1 MRDYCE
7 IALWKDVTAEQWND
21 WRWQVANR
29 ITTPEVLKK
38 VIDLTVDEEKGIQE
52 YLQTLRMA
60 ITPYFA
66 ALMDPQD
73 RNCPV
78 RRQAVP
84 TAMELQKAASD
95 MTDPLYEDVDS
106 PVSGLTHRY
115 PDRVLLLVTDQC
127 SMYCRHCTR
136 RRLAGATDMPRTREE
151 VDRAIDYVRRTPAV
165 RDVLLSGGDGL
176 LIDDDFVEYILK
188 QLRAIP
194 HVEIIRFGSRTPVV
208 LPQRITPELCRM
220 LAKYHPIFINVQFNH
235 PMEITPVSAAACARL
250 ADAGIPLG
258 NQSVLL
264 RGINDCPLVMKKLVQ
279 GLLKIRVR
287 PYYVYQCDLSQGI
300 EHFRT
305 PVAAGIEM
313 IEYLRGHTSGLAI
326 PTFCIDAPGGGGKIP
341 VSPQYLI
348 SQSPDRVVL
357 RNFEGGVYTYT
368 QPKHYIDPEQPCS
381 ICGGKHN
388 EEAYGV
394 SRMLSGKVVAM
405 EPTEK
410 E

>member
-1 MRDYCE
+1 MRDYRE
-7 IALWKDVTAEQWND
+7 ITLWKDVTAEQWND

-29 ITTPEVLKK
+29 ITTLEDLKQ
-38 VIDLTVDEEKGIQE
+38 VIDLTPEEEEGVKE
-52 YLQTLRMA
+52 CLQTLRMA

-66 ALMDPQD
+66 TLIDPGD
-73 RNCPV
+73 RDCPV

-84 TAMELQKAASD
+84 TALELQQAASD
-95 MTDPLYEDVDS
+95 MADPLYEDVDS
-106 PVSGLTHRY
+106 PVPGLTHRY

-136 RRLAGATDMPRTREE
+136 RRIAGVTDMPRTREE

-176 LIDDDFVEYILK
+176 LIGDDFIEYILK
-188 QLRAIP
+188 QLKAIP
-194 HVEIIRFGSRTPVV
+194 HVEIIRFGTRAPVV

-220 LAKYHPIFINVQFNH
+220 LAKYHPIFLNTHFNH
-235 PMEITPVSAAACARL
+235 PKEITPVSAAACARL

-264 RGINDCPLVMKKLVQ
+264 RGVNDCPLVMKKLVQ
-279 GLLKIRVR
+279 GLLKLRIR
-287 PYYVYQCDLSQGI
+287 PYYIYQCDLSQGI

-348 SQSPDRVVL
+348 SQSAGRVVL
-357 RNFEGGVYTYT
+357 RNFEGGLYTYT
-368 QPKHYIDPEQPCS
+368 QPKHSIDPEQGCS
-381 ICGGKHN
+381 LCGGKHN
-388 EEAYGV
+388 DEAYGV
-394 SRMLSGKVVAM
+394 SRMLGGRVVAM
-405 EPTEK
+405 EPAEK

>member
-1 MRDYCE
+1 MRDYRE
-7 IALWKDVTAEQWND
+7 IPLWKNVTEEQWND

-29 ITTPEVLKK
+29 ITTLEELKQ
-38 VIDLTVDEEKGIQE
+38 VVDLTPEEEEGVRQC
-52 YLQTLRMA
+52 LQTLRMA
-60 ITPYFA
+60 ITPYYA
-66 ALMDPQD
+66 TLIDPHD

-78 RRQAVP
+78 RKQAVP
-84 TAMELQKAASD
+84 TALELQMAASD
-95 MTDPLYEDVDS
+95 MADPLYEDVDS
-106 PVSGLTHRY
+106 PVPGLTHRY

-136 RRLAGATDMPRTREE
+136 RRFAGVTDKPRSKED
-151 VDRAIDYVRRTPAV
+151 VDLAIDYVRRTPVV

-176 LIDDDFVEYILK
+176 LINDDFIEYILK
-188 QLRAIP
+188 ELRAIP
-194 HVEIIRFGSRTPVV
+194 HVEIIRFGTRAPVV

-220 LAKYHPIFINVQFNH
+220 LKKYHPIFLNTHFNH
-235 PMEITPVSAAACARL
+235 PKEITPVSAEACARL

-287 PYYVYQCDLSQGI
+287 PYYLYQCDLSQGI

-305 PVAAGIEM
+305 SVSAGIEI
-313 IEYLRGHTSGLAI
+313 IEYLRGHTSGLAV
-326 PTFCIDAPGGGGKIP
+326 PTFCIDGPGGGGKIP

-357 RNFEGGVYTYT
+357 RNFEGGLYTYT
-368 QPKHYIDPEQPCS
+368 QPKHAIDPEQPCS
-381 ICGGKHN
+381 LCGGKHN

-394 SRMLSGKVVAM
+394 SRMLAGKVVAM
-405 EPTEK
+405 EPAEK

>member
-1 MRDYCE
+1 MRDYRE
-7 IALWKDVTAEQWND
+7 IALWKDVTAEQWSD

-29 ITTPEVLKK
+29 ITTPDVLKQ
-38 VIDLTVDEEKGIQE
+38 VINLTAAEEEGIAE
-52 YLQTLRMA
+52 CLQTLRMA

-66 ALMDPQD
+66 TLIDPHD

-84 TAMELQKAASD
+84 TALELQKAASD
-95 MTDPLYEDVDS
+95 MADPLYEDVDS
-106 PVSGLTHRY
+106 PVPGLTHRY

-136 RRLAGATDMPRTREE
+136 RRFAGVTDMPRTREE
-151 VDRAIDYVRRTPAV
+151 IDRAVDYVRRTPAV
-165 RDVLLSGGDGL
+165 RDVLISGGDGL
-176 LIDDDFVEYILK
+176 LIDDDLVEYILK
-188 QLRAIP
+188 QLRAIS

-220 LAKYHPIFINVQFNH
+220 LTKYHPVYVNVQFNH
-235 PMEITPVSAAACARL
+235 PKEITPVSAEACARL

-258 NQSVLL
+258 NQTVLL
-264 RGINDCPLVMKKLVQ
+264 RGVNDCPLVMKKLVQ
-279 GLLKIRVR
+279 GLLKIRIR

-357 RNFEGGVYTYT
+357 RNFEGGIYTYT
-368 QPKHYIDPEQPCS
+368 QPKHAIDPEQPCS

-388 EEAYGV
+388 EESYGV
-394 SRMLSGKVVAM
+394 SRMLAGKVVAM

-410 E
+410 D

>member
-1 MRDYCE
+1 MRDYRE
-7 IALWKDVTAEQWND
+7 IALWKDVTAEQWKD

-29 ITTPEVLKK
+29 ITTPDVLKK
-38 VIDLTVDEEKGIQE
+38 VIDLTDDEEKGIQE
-52 YLQTLRMA
+52 CLQTLRMA

-66 ALMDPQD
+66 TLMDPRD

-84 TAMELQKAASD
+84 TALELEKAASD
-95 MTDPLYEDVDS
+95 MADPLYEDVDS
-106 PVSGLTHRY
+106 PVPGLTHRY

-136 RRLAGATDMPRTREE
+136 RRFAGVTDMPRTREE

-208 LPQRITPELCRM
+208 LPQRITAELCRM
-220 LAKYHPIFINVQFNH
+220 LAKYHPIFVNVQFNH
-235 PMEITPVSAAACARL
+235 PAEITPVSSEACARL

-264 RGINDCPLVMKKLVQ
+264 RDINDCPLVMKKLVQ

-368 QPKHYIDPEQPCS
+368 QPKHAIDPEQPCS
-381 ICGGKHN
+381 LCGGKHN

-394 SRMLSGKVVAM
+394 SRMLAGKVVAM
-405 EPTEK
+405 EPEEK